1 MDDNET
7 HDVEDRLKE
16 ESAGRQSEEERV
28 RVPWGVI
35 LLALWGV
42 AVVIFSVQNAED
54 TIVEF
59 LGWSFNMPV
68 ALLVLVTALVTLV
81 LTGLGFVYYRRRRR
95 KEAKRLRKQGQ
106 SGD

>member
-1 MDDNET
+1 
-7 HDVEDRLKE
+7 
-16 ESAGRQSEEERV
+16 
-28 RVPWGVI
+28 
-35 LLALWGV
+35 
-42 AVVIFSVQNAED
+42 
-54 TIVEF
+54 
-59 LGWSFNMPV
+59 MPV